1 MMNKTLAGITLVGVY
16 MIKATAA
23 MGKMPWYSFCL
34 PGICTKAGRQFV
46 VDCCQ
51 ALEDA
56 GKAADAVEEK
66 LNNL

>member
-1 MMNKTLAGITLVGVY
+1 MNKTMAGVVLVGVY

-23 MGKMPWYSFCL
+23 MGKMPWYSFFL
-34 PGICTKAGRQFV
+34 PSICTKAGRQFV
-46 VDCCQ
+46 TDCCY

-56 GKAADAVEEK
+56 GKAADKVEAT